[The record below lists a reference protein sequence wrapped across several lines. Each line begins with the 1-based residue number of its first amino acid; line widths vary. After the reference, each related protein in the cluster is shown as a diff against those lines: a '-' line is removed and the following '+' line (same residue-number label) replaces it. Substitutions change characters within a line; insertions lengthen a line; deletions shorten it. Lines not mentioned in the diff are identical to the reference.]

1 MSADNKSIV
10 RRLYEEVWNERKMEV
25 LKELISPS
33 HALHEPTNTSGS
45 KIGPEAYKRTINQ
58 FLTAFPDLR
67 FAIED
72 TVSEN
77 DKVVACWT
85 ISGTHKGEYL
95 GIPATDQKISIEG
108 ITVHHVAGGKIMD
121 SFANWDA
128 LGLMQ
133 QLGVVPRLGQPK
145 GAIAR

>member
-10 RRLYEEVWNERKMEV
+10 RRLYDEVWNERKMEV
-25 LKELISPS
+25 LQELISPS
-33 HALHEPTNTSGS
+33 HALHAANTSGS
-45 KIGPEAYKRTINQ
+45 KIGPDAYKRNINQ

-67 FAIED
+67 FDIED

-95 GIPATDQKISIEG
+95 GIPATDQKISVEG
-108 ITVHHVAGGKIMD
+108 VTIHHVAGGKIMD

-133 QLGVVPRLGQPK
+133 QLGVVPLFGQPK
-145 GAIAR
+145 GATAR

>member
-1 MSADNKSIV
+1 MPADNKSIV
-10 RRLYEEVWNERKMEV
+10 RRLYEEVWNERKIEV

-33 HALHEPTNTSGS
+33 HALHAPNTSGS
-45 KIGPEAYKRTINQ
+45 KIGPEAYKRNINQ
-58 FLTAFPDLR
+58 LLTAFPDLR

-95 GIPATDQKISIEG
+95 GIPATDHEIIVEG
-108 ITVHHVAGGKIMD
+108 ITIHHVAGGKIMD

-133 QLGVVPRLGQPK
+133 QLGVVPLFGQPK
-145 GAIAR
+145 GATAR